1 MSVSGRVVRFFFM
14 YLGPLVTIVVYFAV
28 FGAAGDS
35 MSGLR
40 TALFVALGMQSA
52 YIAAAWLLGEHKQFD
67 FGIWLMFAAGALAAL
82 IGFTPL
88 LALYQAY
95 SPALVFVTLGLTAG
109 IPPLFGFEPFTA
121 HFMRRQ
127 LPRWQLKLPI
137 SVRIGAVIGYFWAA
151 LFLVAAGLC
160 AYAPRDPRFTT
171 LYPNLL
177 VVVVGMTA
185 GKWLPPLYLKLFPL
199 ALPTSVEPIIMG
211 MPLAFDRRAAGA
223 ACASVQFRV
232 SGAEPGNYWLRI
244 NDGRCESFEGIAPA
258 PDLVVHT
265 PDTVWMRIVRG
276 ELDGGHALAAGLFRI
291 DGDPELLAAFRTW
304 FSRAPQT
311 RDHGTRPMP
320 S

>member
-1 MSVSGRVVRFFFM
+1 MSFSARVLRFFFM

-35 MSGLR
+35 MSGVR

-67 FGIWLMFAAGALAAL
+67 FGIWLMFAIGTFAAS
-82 IGFTPL
+82 ISFTPL

-109 IPPLFGFEPFTA
+109 IPPLCGFEPSTA

-137 SVRIGAVIGYFWAA
+137 SMRIGTVIGYFWAA

-185 GKWLPPLYLKLFPL
+185 GRWLPPLYLKLFPL
-199 ALPTSVEPIIMG
+199 ALPTSVEPMIMG
-211 MPLAFDRRAAGA
+211 MPLAFDRRAAGTA
-223 ACASVQFRV
+223 RASVQFCV
-232 SGAEPGNYWLRI
+232 SGAEPGNYRVRVG
-244 NDGRCESFEGIAPA
+244 DGRCESFEGIAPA

-276 ELDGGHALAAGLFRI
+276 ELDGARALAAGCQTI
-291 DGDPELLAAFRTW
+291 VVPIETAAFGDLDDG
-304 FSRAPQT
+304 ALVE
-311 RDHGTRPMP
+311 
-320 S
+320 

>member
-1 MSVSGRVVRFFFM
+1 LAEMSFSARVLRFFFM

-35 MSGLR
+35 MSGVR

-67 FGIWLMFAAGALAAL
+67 FGIWLMFAIGTFAAS
-82 IGFTPL
+82 ISFTPL

-109 IPPLFGFEPFTA
+109 IPPLCGFEPSTA

-137 SVRIGAVIGYFWAA
+137 SMRIGTVIGYFWAA

-185 GKWLPPLYLKLFPL
+185 GRWLPPLYLKLFPL
-199 ALPTSVEPIIMG
+199 ALPTSVEPMIMG
-211 MPLAFDRRAAGA
+211 MPLAFDRRAAGTA
-223 ACASVQFRV
+223 RASVQFCV
-232 SGAEPGNYWLRI
+232 SGAEPGNYRVRVG
-244 NDGRCESFEGIAPA
+244 DGRCESFEGIAPA

-276 ELDGGHALAAGLFRI
+276 ELDGARALAAGCQTI
-291 DGDPELLAAFRTW
+291 VVPIETAAFGDLDDG
-304 FSRAPQT
+304 ALVE
-311 RDHGTRPMP
+311 
-320 S
+320 